1 MTEQTALSQLIA
13 GMYDATLEPGQW
25 SEAMARIVAFVGG
38 HGGCLLAKDPTSR
51 DIEAHWQT
59 GVEPH
64 YLRLYTE
71 TYSKIGP
78 AAALTFGDIGQIV
91 SVAEVVPY
99 EEFRR
104 SRFYLEWAEP
114 QGWVDVAI
122 AMLDKSAGGWG
133 FLGISRNASNGMVDD
148 EMRRRIALVVPHV
161 RRALRIGKAIE
172 RRQADAATFADI
184 LDQLSAGLLLLD
196 AQGRIVHTNAAADD
210 MLRDGRLL
218 RAIGKRLA
226 GGDAQAERALRET
239 AILPRA
245 EGVNLGRAGVVVPLR
260 TCDGERYIARA
271 MPLASAAPPGA
282 GETAEA
288 TTAVFVRRA
297 TMDAPSSPDIIA
309 ESYKLTPTE
318 LRVLFA
324 LVEVGGVPD
333 VAASLGIAETT
344 VKTHLARLFAK
355 TGARRQAEL
364 VKLVAGFSMPVTT
377 RA

>member
-1 MTEQTALSQLIA
+1 MTEQPSLSRLIA
-13 GMYDATLEPGQW
+13 DMYDATLEPRQW
-25 SEAMARIVAFVGG
+25 SEVLARIVTFVGG
-38 HGGCLLAKDPTSR
+38 HGGCLLAKDLTSR
-51 DIEAHWQT
+51 DIDAHWQT

-64 YLRLYTE
+64 YMQLYTE

-78 AAALTFGDIGQIV
+78 VAALTFGDVGQIV
-91 SVAEVVPY
+91 SVPEVVSY
-99 EEFRR
+99 DEFRR

-114 QGWVDVAI
+114 QGWVDVAV
-122 AMLDKSAGGWG
+122 AVLDKSASGWG
-133 FLGISRNASNGMVDD
+133 LLGVSRNATNGMVDD
-148 EMRRRIALVVPHV
+148 EMRRRISLVLPHI
-161 RRALRIGKAIE
+161 RRALRIGRAIE

-184 LDQLSAGLLLLD
+184 LDRLTAGLLLLD

-218 RAIGKRLA
+218 RAIGRRLA
-226 GGDAQAERALRET
+226 GGDVQAERALRET
-239 AILPRA
+239 TILPRA
-245 EGVNLGRAGVVVPLR
+245 EGMQLGRDGVVVPLR

-271 MPLASAAPPGA
+271 MPLAGAAPRGA
-282 GETAEA
+282 WESTEA

-297 TMDAPSSPDIIA
+297 TMDNPSPPDIIA

-333 VAASLGIAETT
+333 VAAALGIAETT

-364 VKLVAGFSMPVTT
+364 VKLVAGFSMPVTH

>member
-1 MTEQTALSQLIA
+1 MNEQVRLSRLIA
-13 GMYDATLEPGQW
+13 SMYDATLEPGQW
-25 SEAMARIVAFVGG
+25 SEVLARIVDFVGG
-38 HGGCLLAKDPTSR
+38 HGGCLLAKDATSR
-51 DIEAHWQT
+51 DIDTHWQT
-59 GVEPH
+59 GVDPH
-64 YLRLYTE
+64 YMRLYTE

-78 AAALTFGDIGQIV
+78 VAALTFGDVGQIV
-91 SVAEVVPY
+91 SVPEVVAY
-99 EEFRR
+99 DEFRR

-114 QGWVDVAI
+114 QGWVDVAL
-122 AMLDKSAGGWG
+122 AVLDRSAGGWG
-133 FLGISRNASNGMVDD
+133 FLGISRNATNGMVDD
-148 EMRRRIALVVPHV
+148 EMRRRMSLVVPHV
-161 RRALRIGKAIE
+161 RRALRIGRAVE

-184 LDQLSAGLLLLD
+184 LDRLSAGLLLFD
-196 AQGRIVHTNAAADD
+196 AQGRIVHTNAAAGD
-210 MLRDGRLL
+210 MLRDGGLL
-218 RAIGKRLA
+218 RAIGKRLTA
-226 GGDAQAERALRET
+226 GDAQAERTLRET

-245 EGVNLGRAGVVVPLR
+245 EGMHLGREGVVVPLR

-271 MPLASAAPPGA
+271 MPLANAAPRGM

-297 TMDAPSSPDIIA
+297 TMDSPSPPDVIA

-324 LVEVGGVPD
+324 LVEVGGVPE
-333 VAASLGIAETT
+333 VAEALGIAETT

-364 VKLVAGFSMPVTT
+364 VKLVAGFSMPVTS